1 MSLIYRYAT
10 VSFGVYL
17 LEQILIQYC
26 VNIKHINFFQ
36 RSHDLP
42 NLFVSEVKSAIED
55 LAFMGLQQVLL
66 LVDFEELLHLV
77 FVVVAA
83 DLLP

>member
-1 MSLIYRYAT
+1 
-10 VSFGVYL
+10 
-17 LEQILIQYC
+17 
-26 VNIKHINFFQ
+26 
-36 RSHDLP
+36 
-42 NLFVSEVKSAIED
+42 
-55 LAFMGLQQVLL
+55 MGLQQVLL